1 MNSFSHF
8 FEQPAA
14 WESPVYRQTVLIV
27 LLVIFIGA
35 GINFIFKKKSHYFM
49 IAWAS
54 IKSWLFLA
62 PLMFG
67 LMGLAAPFPI
77 IFLTLLAIYGAKVYF
92 QILGMYHKSYFV
104 WICYLGIIGLGIF
117 SQINNS
123 AIYNAM
129 PMIVLGLLC
138 LVPLFLKDYKNM
150 IQYISLTLLGFVFL
164 GWSFLHLGLILNFEN
179 GIYQV
184 MYLIILTEFCDNT
197 NLAIS
202 RYFKGPKIIPAI
214 NSKRTWI
221 STGISIFITIVLA
234 YGMRHLLP
242 NSSEKYWLASGLI
255 ASFGGVIGDMVMNVI
270 RRDADVKIVSGFILG
285 RGDFLQR
292 MDRLIFVAPIYYFVM
307 LGLNNVVGN
316 AV

>member
-1 MNSFSHF
+1 MNNFTKVFST
-8 FEQPAA
+8 PAA
-14 WESPVYRQTVLIV
+14 WDSPVYRQTVLIV
-27 LLVIFIGA
+27 LLVIFFGA
-35 GINFIFKKKSHYFM
+35 TINFIFKKKSHYFM

-67 LMGLAAPFPI
+67 IMGLAPPMPI

-92 QILGMYHKSYFV
+92 QLLGMYHKTYFV
-104 WICYLGIIGLGIF
+104 WICYLGIVGLGFF
-117 SQINNS
+117 SQINNLTV
-123 AIYNAM
+123 YNEM
-129 PMIVLGLLC
+129 PMMVLGLLC
-138 LVPLFLKDYKNM
+138 LVPLYLKDYKNM
-150 IQYISLTLLGFVFL
+150 IQYISLTLLGFIFL
-164 GWSFLHLGLILNFEN
+164 GWSFMHLGLILNFDN

-202 RYFKGPKIIPAI
+202 RYFKGPKIIPSI
-214 NSKRTWI
+214 NSKRSWV
-221 STGISIFITIVLA
+221 STGISIFVTIVLA
-234 YGMRHLLP
+234 YAMRHLLP

-255 ASFGGVIGDMVMNVI
+255 ASFGGVIGDMVMNVV
-270 RRDADVKIVSGFILG
+270 RRDAGIKIVSGFIIG

-307 LGLNNVVGN
+307 LALDSGI
-316 AV
+316 

>member
-1 MNSFSHF
+1 MTDFSKF
-8 FEQPAA
+8 TAQPAA
-14 WESPVYRQTVLIV
+14 WDSPVYRQTVLIV

-35 GINFIFKKKSHYFM
+35 AINFVFKKKAHYFT

-54 IKSWLFLA
+54 IKSWLILA

-67 LMGLAAPFPI
+67 LMGLQAPFPI

-92 QILGMYHKSYFV
+92 QILGMFDQSIFV
-104 WICYLGIIGLGIF
+104 YICYFGIVGLGFF
-117 SQINNS
+117 SQLDNLT
-123 AIYNAM
+123 IYNEM
-129 PMIVLGLLC
+129 PMFVLGMSC
-138 LVPLFLKDYKNM
+138 LVPLIKRNYRDM
-150 IQYISLTLLGFVFL
+150 IQYISLTLLGFIFL
-164 GWSFLHLGLILNFEN
+164 GWSFMHLALIMNFEN

-202 RYFKGPKIIPAI
+202 RYFKGPKIISEI
-214 NSKRTWI
+214 NSKRTWY
-221 STGISIFITIVLA
+221 STALSIFVTIVLA
-234 YGMRHLLP
+234 WGMRHLLP

-255 ASFGGVIGDMVMNVI
+255 ASFGGVIGDMVMNVV
-270 RRDADVKIVSGFILG
+270 RRDAGVKIVSGFVLG

-307 LGLNNVVGN
+307 LGMR
-316 AV
+316 